1 MSCLKYKTLL
11 ICCLCAWAFNHVQ
24 AQSNGTNSSYS
35 RFGLGLPTD
44 QSQSFNRSMGGVAQG
59 LRSSYRIN
67 LQNPASYSAIDSL
80 TFIFDVGLSVQ
91 RTFMKQDGMSKTLNN
106 TSFDF
111 VNAAFRLRKNLGMSL
126 GFVPYTRIGYSFYTD
141 KPAKNDAT
149 IITHQEFKSSD
160 TSGTQT
166 TGGLH
171 QAYIGAGWEPLK
183 GFSIG
188 ANFGILWGNINHYM
202 QESTTQ
208 NGATLSADN
217 IRVYDTSSLF
227 TWKGDVGV
235 QYQTLLNN
243 KNRLTLGATVGIGHT
258 INSESKHIETS
269 DTTSTEKGYQI
280 PWTYSIGVA
289 WEHAER
295 LTLAADFTFEQWGKC
310 TTPQFDATAK
320 TLSPATGIYENRFRV
335 NTGLEYVPARYDRR
349 YSKRINYRVGA
360 FYSSPYVKVN
370 GMQGHREF
378 GLTAGIGLP
387 LTNTITHMTV
397 QNIYTPSYLN
407 IGVQWTNRSASSS
420 SLITE
425 NIIQLNIG
433 VTFNERWFQKWKFK

>member
-1 MSCLKYKTLL
+1 M
-11 ICCLCAWAFNHVQ
+11 
-24 AQSNGTNSSYS
+24 
-35 RFGLGLPTD
+35 
-44 QSQSFNRSMGGVAQG
+44 
-59 LRSSYRIN
+59 
-67 LQNPASYSAIDSL
+67 
-80 TFIFDVGLSVQ
+80 
-91 RTFMKQDGMSKTLNN
+91 
-106 TSFDF
+106 
-111 VNAAFRLRKNLGMSL
+111 
-126 GFVPYTRIGYSFYTD
+126 
-141 KPAKNDAT
+141 
-149 IITHQEFKSSD
+149 
-160 TSGTQT
+160 
-166 TGGLH
+166 
-171 QAYIGAGWEPLK
+171 
-183 GFSIG
+183 
-188 ANFGILWGNINHYM
+188 
-202 QESTTQ
+202 
-208 NGATLSADN
+208 
-217 IRVYDTSSLF
+217 
-227 TWKGDVGV
+227 
-235 QYQTLLNN
+235 
-243 KNRLTLGATVGIGHT
+243 GIGHT

-269 DTTSTEKGYQI
+269 DTTSTEKGYQS
-280 PWTYSIGVA
+280 PWTYSVGVA

-349 YSKRINYRVGA
+349 YSKRINYRAGA

>member
-235 QYQTLLNN
+235 
-243 KNRLTLGATVGIGHT
+243 
-258 INSESKHIETS
+258 
-269 DTTSTEKGYQI
+269 
-280 PWTYSIGVA
+280 
-289 WEHAER
+289 
-295 LTLAADFTFEQWGKC
+295 
-310 TTPQFDATAK
+310 
-320 TLSPATGIYENRFRV
+320 
-335 NTGLEYVPARYDRR
+335 
-349 YSKRINYRVGA
+349 
-360 FYSSPYVKVN
+360 
-370 GMQGHREF
+370 
-378 GLTAGIGLP
+378 
-387 LTNTITHMTV
+387 
-397 QNIYTPSYLN
+397 
-407 IGVQWTNRSASSS
+407 
-420 SLITE
+420 
-425 NIIQLNIG
+425 
-433 VTFNERWFQKWKFK
+433 